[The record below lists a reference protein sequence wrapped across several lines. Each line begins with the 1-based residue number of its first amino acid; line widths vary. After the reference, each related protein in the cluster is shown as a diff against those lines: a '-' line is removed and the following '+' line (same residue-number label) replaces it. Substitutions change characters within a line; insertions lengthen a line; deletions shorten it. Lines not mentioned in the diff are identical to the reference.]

1 MLRLFELIRDTPFGL
16 EVISSNTSTN
26 RRIAGGHVVEMP
38 DPGRWLA
45 SDYLALTTGV
55 ALKGVARQERFVASV
70 HEAGSAALA
79 FGVGINFQHVPR
91 AVVQAGERLG
101 LPIVSV
107 PLEVPFR
114 EVLTYISRSTLATG
128 FQDFSRALRLQ
139 DYLLAALED
148 PDPEASLAKRLGEL
162 VRGSVA
168 IFRPDGRLAASAGRP
183 PVPEMWAAICEGT
196 DVARVARN
204 RLLSAEARLAGNVRY
219 RLAASIRNDDRSE
232 AFAAEVLQ
240 FGARVA
246 QAIAAASKI
255 ALTQERA
262 ARASLLMGLLS
273 SPTIPRDVLGR
284 AKAFSL
290 DEQAPT
296 ALLVAQPWIG
306 ATARKHSGQQSG
318 DSESIAGTAVACEEI
333 FHTFHLP
340 YLSGSFRGRA
350 VAIWQDGID
359 RAPLVDALKAMA
371 TARGVSVGLSRPA
384 ADMSGLE
391 HAFVEAG
398 VALLEAERLA
408 EPAMVGYEDL
418 ALSDLV
424 LTRSPP
430 EVTARAQSML
440 DPLRRERPEMLHT
453 LVEYLEHDCDV
464 MLCAKHLYLHP
475 NTVRYRLSRIES
487 SLGQSLRSVATL
499 ADLYLALRLN
509 VSARASDG
517 SVDEVSP
524 RQLPARALG

>member
-16 EVISSNTSTN
+16 EVVTPNTTTN

-45 SDYLALTTGV
+45 TDYLALTTGI

-70 HEAGSAALA
+70 HEAGSAALG
-79 FGVGINFQHVPR
+79 FGVGVNFQHIPR
-91 AVVQAGERLG
+91 AVVRAGERLG

-114 EVLTYISRSTLATG
+114 ELLTFISRSTLATG

-148 PDPEASLAKRLGEL
+148 ADPEVSLAKRLGEL
-162 VRGSVA
+162 TSGSAA
-168 IFRPDGRLAASAGRP
+168 IFHPDGRLVAGAGRP
-183 PVPEMWAAICEGT
+183 PVPEMWAAIREGT
-196 DVARVARN
+196 DVARLERS
-204 RLLSAEARLAGNVRY
+204 RLVSAEARLAGNLRY
-219 RLAASIRNDDRSE
+219 HLAAAVRNDDRAE

-246 QAIAAASKI
+246 QAIAAASQV
-255 ALTQERA
+255 ALVQERA
-262 ARASLLMGLLS
+262 ARASLLTGLLT
-273 SPTIPRDVLGR
+273 SPSIPRDVVGR
-284 AKAFSL
+284 VQAFAL

-296 ALLVAQPWIG
+296 SLLVAQPWCDADTRKRNGHQAADADVI
-306 ATARKHSGQQSG
+306 AETA
-318 DSESIAGTAVACEEI
+318 AGCEAI
-333 FHTFHLP
+333 FNSFHVPFLTCA
-340 YLSGSFRGRA
+340 FRGRA
-350 VAIWQDGID
+350 VAIWQDAVEPKPI
-359 RAPLVDALKAMA
+359 VEALKAMA
-371 TARGVSVGLSRPA
+371 QARGVSIGLSRPA
-384 ADMSGLE
+384 LDMSGLE
-391 HAFVEAG
+391 QAFTEAG
-398 VALLEAERLA
+398 VALLEAERLDR
-408 EPAMVGYEDL
+408 PAAVGYEDL

-424 LTRSPP
+424 LTQSPP
-430 EVTARAQSML
+430 EVTARAQSIL
-440 DPLRRERPEMLHT
+440 DPLKRERPEMLHT

-464 MLCAKHLYLHP
+464 MSCAKHLYLHP

-509 VSARASDG
+509 VSAREGIG
-517 SVDEVSP
+517 STEE
-524 RQLPARALG
+524 LGSEQIAV